1 MKECICTK
9 AHFKVPDGKIRIKK
23 LLTEKQ
29 VISNQRVYFRKGS
42 VHIITENT
50 KGVDF
55 YSYATIDGL
64 FKYENNNLNSQFNK
78 YFTDDEKFI
87 RKSKLRKLLKFKDE

>member
-9 AHFKVPDGKIRIKK
+9 AHFRVPCSTIRSAK
-23 LLTEKQ
+23 LKDENQ
-29 VISNQRVYFRKGS
+29 VISNQRVYFKKGS
-42 VHIITENT
+42 VHIITEDT

-55 YSYATIDGL
+55 YSFATIDGL
-64 FKYENNNLNSQFNK
+64 FNYENNDINNQFNK

-87 RKSKLRKLLKFKDE
+87 RKSKLRKLARFQEL